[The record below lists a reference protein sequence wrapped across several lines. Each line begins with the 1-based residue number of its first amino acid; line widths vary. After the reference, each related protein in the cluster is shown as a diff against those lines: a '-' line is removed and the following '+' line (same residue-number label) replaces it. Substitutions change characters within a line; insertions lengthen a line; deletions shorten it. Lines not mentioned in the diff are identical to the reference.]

1 MIDDSTL
8 KSVLAP
14 HLREEGALDKA
25 FHDPTANQFD
35 LGMDSI
41 SAFALLD
48 DLQDHGVGLEFTE
61 LIADPSVGFLR
72 EASERAQS

>member
-1 MIDDSTL
+1 MVDDSTL

-14 HLREEGALDKA
+14 HLSESGSLDKA
-25 FHDPTANQFD
+25 FDEPESNLFD

-48 DLQDHGVGLEFTE
+48 DLQDHGVTLEFTE
-61 LIADPSVGFLR
+61 LIADPSVKFIR
-72 EASERAQS
+72 EASERG